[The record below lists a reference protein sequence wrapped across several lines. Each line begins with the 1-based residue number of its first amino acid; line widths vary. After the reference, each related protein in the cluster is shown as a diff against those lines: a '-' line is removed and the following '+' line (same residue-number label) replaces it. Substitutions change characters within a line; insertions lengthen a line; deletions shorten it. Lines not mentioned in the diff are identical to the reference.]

1 MEALLFAHVLQLLQ
15 KKLSV
20 RLVPVA
26 APAPVNYSDPAD
38 NIFRTTE
45 RGGSVQRR
53 RLQILPAAA
62 SS

>member
-1 MEALLFAHVLQLLQ
+1 MEALLFAHVVQLFQ

-38 NIFRTTE
+38 PLFRTTE

-53 RLQILPAAA
+53 RRQILPAAA
-62 SS
+62 AS